1 MCKKKC
7 PKTWHKSKVI
17 TITNLNEQKDIIDNN
32 CDADKILKYNGK
44 SILKCNLILLAC
56 VIICLILMP
65 MTDGLSIIIAGVFG
79 VWLLVFVVI
88 DITNRIS
95 SNVALKIYN
104 LF

>member
-1 MCKKKC
+1 
-7 PKTWHKSKVI
+7 
-17 TITNLNEQKDIIDNN
+17 
-32 CDADKILKYNGK
+32 
-44 SILKCNLILLAC
+44 
-56 VIICLILMP
+56 

-95 SNVALKIYN
+95 SNVALKKYN